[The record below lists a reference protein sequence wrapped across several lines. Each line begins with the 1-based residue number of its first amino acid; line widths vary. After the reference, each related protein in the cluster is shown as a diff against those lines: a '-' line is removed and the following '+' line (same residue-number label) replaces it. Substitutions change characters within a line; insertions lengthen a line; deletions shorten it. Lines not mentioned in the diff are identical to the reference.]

1 MEQKE
6 IRFIDTNYK
15 ELFRI
20 PDGGS
25 IVIKTGDGYT
35 KTFPCKY
42 IDDYHTEIDGGCFHI
57 YEWAEFMEQ
66 CGFEYYPSEH
76 EERVNE
82 NAKSLEIFKNLKF
95 IEENRDEIYKDK
107 FFKTDYGFEEVY
119 YNPDSTAG
127 GQLVRNEIDF
137 DLIREA
143 AKGDS
148 VEKFYDYINSGCKQY
163 SVDIDEP
170 EFMDAVKSFV
180 ERAPDH
186 IGDGKETANAMINAA
201 NDEHKQNKTEPE
213 R

>member
-6 IRFIDTNYK
+6 IRFIDTSYK

-25 IVIKTGDGYT
+25 IVIKTGDGDT

-42 IDDYHTEIDGGCFHI
+42 IDDYHTEIGSNVFHI
-57 YEWAEFMEQ
+57 CEFAEFIERNGIE
-66 CGFEYYPSEH
+66 CYPAER
-76 EERVNE
+76 EERITE
-82 NAKSLEIFKNLKF
+82 NVKSLVKFKNLKF
-95 IEENRDEIYKDK
+95 VEENRDEVYKDK

-119 YNPDSTAG
+119 FNPDSTAG

-148 VEKFYDYINSGCKQY
+148 VEKFYDCINSGCKQY
-163 SVDIDEP
+163 SVDVDEP

-180 ERAPDH
+180 ERAPDL